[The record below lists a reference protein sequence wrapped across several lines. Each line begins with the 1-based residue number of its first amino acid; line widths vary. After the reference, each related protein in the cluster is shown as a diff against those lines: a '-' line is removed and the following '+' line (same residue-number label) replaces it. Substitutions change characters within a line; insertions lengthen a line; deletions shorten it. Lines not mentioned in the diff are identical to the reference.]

1 MGKRRQP
8 RHDVKLPVRI
18 FGTDADGRIFS
29 ENVFT
34 VNISQD
40 GACLAGVK
48 ARLLP
53 EEIVGLT
60 YQQKKQ
66 HFRVKWQGQPGT
78 PKAGQMGLLNLSPS
92 KPYWDIPL
100 PTFELDSFKQEQAGE
115 RRHFP
120 RYKCSI
126 SVEIHP
132 ESGAMVWAKASDL
145 SLGGCFVEMSIPF
158 KQDAKI
164 KMGIWLGSTKL
175 WATAKVISSTP
186 GFGVGIAFVDIADS
200 DREKFSQFLRNL
212 PRTVPSTIV

>member
-8 RHDVKLPVRI
+8 RQEVKLPVRV
-18 FGTDADGRIFS
+18 FGTDAEGKIFS
-29 ENVFT
+29 ENVST
-34 VNISQD
+34 INISQD
-40 GACLAGVK
+40 GARLSGVK

-78 PKAGQMGLLNLSPS
+78 PKAGQVGLVNLSPG

-100 PTFELDSFKQEQAGE
+100 PTFEMDAFKPEQAGE
-115 RRHFP
+115 RRRYP

-126 SVEIHP
+126 SVELHP

-145 SLGGCFVEMSIPF
+145 GLGGCFVEMSIPF
-158 KQDAKI
+158 KQDAKL
-164 KMGIWLGSTKL
+164 KMAIWVGGTKL
-175 WATAKVISSTP
+175 WAECKVISSTP
-186 GFGVGIAFVDIADS
+186 GFGVGIEFVEFADKE
-200 DREKFSQFLRNL
+200 RLKLFLQSM
-212 PRTVPSTIV
+212 TQTASPSPL